1 MIDAPLAYAFG
12 VGMVAAFNPCGFA
25 MLPAYLSYFLGL
37 EGAAHPD
44 ERASVLRALAV
55 GLTVTAGF
63 LVVFGVLG
71 IALKGSLDAI
81 QERLPWVT
89 IVLGVGL
96 VVLGGWFLSGRTI
109 RLPVAKSTR
118 GATDRELWSM
128 FGFGVSYALV
138 SLSCTIP
145 TFLIAVTATFEQ
157 SNLISGVAV
166 YLAYGLGMGLVLM
179 VLTMAIAL
187 AEQGLVRNLRTVLP
201 YVNRVSG
208 ALLVLAGAYV
218 AYYGWYELRVQD
230 GDTSGGALAERV
242 FDLNGDV
249 TGWIQDVGPVRIGLL
264 LTTVVVGAIFFVAF
278 RRSRR
283 DASHLS

>member
-37 EGAAHPD
+37 EGAVD
-44 ERASVLRALAV
+44 RDQRASILRALAV
-55 GLTVTAGF
+55 GVSVTLGF
-63 LVVFGVLG
+63 LVVFGILG
-71 IALKGSLDAI
+71 IVLKGSLDTI

-89 IVLGVGL
+89 IVLGAGL
-96 VVLGGWFLSGRTI
+96 VVLGIWFLTGRTLK
-109 RLPVAKSTR
+109 LPIPTPSH
-118 GATDRELWSM
+118 GAQNRELWSM
-128 FGFGVSYALV
+128 FAFGISYALV

-157 SNLISGVAV
+157 SNFVSGVAV
-166 YLAYGLGMGLVLM
+166 FIAYGLGMGLVLM

-187 AEQGLVRNLRTVLP
+187 AEQGLVRNLRKVLP

-242 FDLNGDV
+242 FDLNSDV
-249 TGWIQDVGPVRIGLL
+249 TNWIQDVGPVRIGLL
-264 LTTVVVGAIFFVAF
+264 LTTIVAAAIFVTAF
-278 RRSRR
+278 SRSRR
-283 DASHLS
+283 DAPRS

>member
-1 MIDAPLAYAFG
+1 
-12 VGMVAAFNPCGFA
+12 
-25 MLPAYLSYFLGL
+25 
-37 EGAAHPD
+37 
-44 ERASVLRALAV
+44 VLRALAV
-55 GLTVTAGF
+55 GLSVTLGF
-63 LVVFGVLG
+63 LVVFGLLGVL
-71 IALKGSLDAI
+71 LKGSLDTI

-96 VVLGGWFLSGRTI
+96 VGLGAWFLSGRTLV
-109 RLPVAKSTR
+109 LPVPKPSR
-118 GATDRELWSM
+118 GAESRELWSM

-166 YLAYGLGMGLVLM
+166 FVAYGLGMGLVLM

-187 AEQGLVRNLRTVLP
+187 AEQGLVRNLRRVLP
-201 YVNRVSG
+201 YVNRVAG

-242 FDLNGDV
+242 FDLNADV
-249 TGWIQDVGPVRIGLL
+249 SNWIQDVGPVRIGLL
-264 LTTVVVGAIFFVAF
+264 LTTIVAATIFATAF
-278 RRSRR
+278 RRSRHDVPR
-283 DASHLS
+283 S